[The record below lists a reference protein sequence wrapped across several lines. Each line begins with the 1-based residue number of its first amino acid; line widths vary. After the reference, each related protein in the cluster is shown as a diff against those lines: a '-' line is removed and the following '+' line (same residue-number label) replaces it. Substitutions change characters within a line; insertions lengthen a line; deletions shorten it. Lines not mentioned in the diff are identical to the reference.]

1 MGSVK
6 IYYFG
11 QNEQVIAQAI
21 DIFDNIRAYLG
32 LLGEG
37 IDASLGTA
45 ADGAADMTLGCGHS
59 TSRQYEPLRLGK
71 GGIDGID
78 ALLKQRGLAL
88 RQPGRGIEG
97 CLALVGG
104 EVGANV
110 EEVVLHAQHH
120 CPLFLFGAHHG
131 YEESEV

>member
-21 DIFDNIRAYLG
+21 DIFDNIRAYYG

-45 ADGAADMTLGCGHS
+45 ADGAADMTLGSGHS
-59 TSRQYEPLRLGK
+59 ASRQYEPLRLGK
-71 GGIDGID
+71 GGVDGID
-78 ALLKQRGLAL
+78 ALLEECGLAL
-88 RQPGRGIEG
+88 RQPSRGIEG
-97 CLALVGG
+97 CLTLVGG